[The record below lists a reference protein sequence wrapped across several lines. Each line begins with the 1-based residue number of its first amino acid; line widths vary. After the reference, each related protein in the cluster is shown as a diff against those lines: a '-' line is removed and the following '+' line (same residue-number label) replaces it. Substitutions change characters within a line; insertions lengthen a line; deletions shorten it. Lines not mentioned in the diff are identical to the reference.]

1 MYTSTLRN
9 LKAES
14 NTGWLIVNPDLNF
27 YPLIDPALK
36 FCCSFPQQF
45 SPIAHFFCNHIRH
58 LRET

>member
-1 MYTSTLRN
+1 
-9 LKAES
+9 
-14 NTGWLIVNPDLNF
+14 
-27 YPLIDPALK
+27 LIDPALK